1 MLQIQTIM
9 DRAEQGITSPF
20 ICMAE
25 NSLEYFVKGLH
36 ATRASQINE
45 WIGGNIAQALSLP
58 VAPFDL
64 LEVGEELYE
73 ELPARMKEIG
83 KGICFGSQTQK
94 GYALLEP
101 ADIPRIDIVCSVKS
115 PPSIG
120 LSAMKTEQSA
130 TLTFCIEIATIP

>member
-1 MLQIQTIM
+1 M
-9 DRAEQGITSPF
+9 
-20 ICMAE
+20 
-25 NSLEYFVKGLH
+25 
-36 ATRASQINE
+36 
-45 WIGGNIAQALSLP
+45 AQALSLP

-101 ADIPRIDIVCSVKS
+101 ADIP
-115 PPSIG
+115 
-120 LSAMKTEQSA
+120 
-130 TLTFCIEIATIP
+130 